1 MATKQ
6 VKLKE
11 IAYASNLKSRALSV
25 LIYLIDRSNQELT
38 CFPAIPT
45 MAEQLHISIST
56 VKRALRELVEA
67 GYICK
72 DARYREKNRGQS
84 SNLYTLI
91 LQNEKT
97 AREKKDCSESGEGVG
112 QALENDFNA
121 NGKDGKEVAVLKTA
135 SKEEDTEHISF
146 DSILRKKRKVGECL
160 LEGCPLGTSKAV
172 LKQDTS
178 NIQRN
183 LGGSDPKYCVYGGC
197 NFISSVYCDRSK
209 QSTDVICIEFHAL
222 SVNGG
227 GGQFEIPLNYPIKI

>member
-1 MATKQ
+1 M
-6 VKLKE
+6 LF
-11 IAYASNLKSRALSV
+11 
-25 LIYLIDRSNQELT
+25 RS
-38 CFPAIPT
+38 
-45 MAEQLHISIST
+45 

-91 LQNEKT
+91 LQNENIEEK
-97 AREKKDCSESGEGVG
+97 KKDCPENGECLG
-112 QALENDFNA
+112 QALESSFDS
-121 NGKDGKEVAVLKTA
+121 NGKAGKEVAILKTA

-209 QSTDVICIEFHAL
+209 QSTDVICIEFPAL

-227 GGQFEIPLNYPIKI
+227 GGQLDRKSVV